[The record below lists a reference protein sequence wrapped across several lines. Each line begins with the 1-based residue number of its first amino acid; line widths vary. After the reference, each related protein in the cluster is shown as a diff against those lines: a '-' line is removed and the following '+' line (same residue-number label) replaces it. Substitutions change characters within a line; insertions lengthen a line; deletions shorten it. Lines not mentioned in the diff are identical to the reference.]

1 LIIHQARAIFS
12 ETFTLDSS
20 GILKIMENSG
30 YMYYSAG
37 ASHTHAYLWKPSLA
51 VLATALTASTP
62 RRIFDL
68 GCGSGAFA
76 GVLAAQG
83 YAVSGVDPSTSGIA
97 SARQA
102 FPKLQL
108 EVGSTEEDLA
118 ARFGKFPAVTS
129 LEVVEHVYAP
139 REFARR
145 VYDLLLP
152 GGVAVISTPY
162 NGYLKNLAIALLNGH
177 DRHHSP
183 LWDHGHIKFWSVRT
197 LGRLLSEAGFEELK
211 FLRVG
216 RIPALAK
223 SMIAIAKKPL

>member
-1 LIIHQARAIFS
+1 MAA
-12 ETFTLDSS
+12 
-20 GILKIMENSG
+20 
-30 YMYYSAG
+30 
-37 ASHTHAYLWKPSLA
+37 LA
-51 VLATALTASTP
+51 VALSDSAP

-102 FPKLQL
+102 FPQLQL

-162 NGYLKNLAIALLNGH
+162 NGYLKNLAIAVLDGH

-183 LWDHGHIKFWSVRT
+183 LWDHGHIKFWT
-197 LGRLLSEAGFEELK
+197 IKINLFDLNDIFYGIYF
-211 FLRVG
+211 
-216 RIPALAK
+216 
-223 SMIAIAKKPL
+223 